1 MSGKRSIFQNVT
13 FRKLFGAQLI
23 ALAGTGLTTI
33 ALALLA
39 YEIAGERAGLVLGTA
54 LAIKMIAFIFVAPIV
69 GGLIRPQGRK
79 TLLVALDVARAACVL
94 LLPFVT
100 TDWQIY
106 ILIFVLNAC
115 SAGFTPTFQSI
126 IPQIFEDEEDYTKA
140 LSMARLAYDLENL
153 LSPTIAAAL
162 LLVVGFDVFFVANA
176 AAFVVSAGLV
186 LSATMPMVV
195 DMQDKAMS
203 AREKIAQG
211 FKIYR
216 KTPRLMG
223 MLAMFLVV
231 AAAGAMVIVNTVV
244 LVRVQFGGGES
255 EVAIAMSAFGLGSLI
270 AALMVPRLVN
280 RLGDQAV
287 MRRGGWLLALM
298 LVLASYVSQFEL
310 LLLAWFA
317 LGIGYSLVQ
326 TPAGRVLRRSAN
338 DEDLPKL
345 FAAQFTLSHAC
356 WLLAYPA
363 AGWLANVYGFNAA
376 FIIFAIASILAML
389 LSQQLWQTDDP
400 AEIEHQHDALY
411 HDHLHYHGPHHQH
424 EHEGWE
430 GPEPHRHPHK
440 HEAVRHSHK
449 YVIDGHHTEWP
460 AKTN

>member
-1 MSGKRSIFQNVT
+1 MGTRRSIFQNTT
-13 FRKLFGAQLI
+13 FRKLFSAQLI

-39 YEIAGERAGLVLGTA
+39 FEIAGDRAGLVLGTA
-54 LAIKMIAFIFVAPIV
+54 LAIKMIAFIFVAPVV
-69 GGLIRPQGRK
+69 GGLIKPQGRK
-79 TLLVALDVARAACVL
+79 QLLVALDVARAACVL

-100 TDWQIY
+100 TEWQIY
-106 ILIFVLNAC
+106 ALIFVLNAC
-115 SAGFTPTFQSI
+115 SAGFTPTFQSV
-126 IPQIFEDEEDYTKA
+126 IPQIFSDEEDYTKA

-162 LLVVGFDVFFVANA
+162 LLVVSFDVFFVANS
-176 AAFVVSAGLV
+176 AAFIVSAGLV
-186 LSATMPMVV
+186 LSTTLPVVV
-195 DMQDKAMS
+195 DMQDKALS
-203 AREKIAQG
+203 ATKKIAQG
-211 FKIYR
+211 FQIYR

-244 LVRVQFGGGES
+244 LVRGQFGGGES
-255 EVAIAMSAFGLGSLI
+255 MVAFAMSAFGLGSLV
-270 AALMVPRLVN
+270 AALMVPKLVG

-287 MRRGGWLLALM
+287 MRRGGWLLGVVM
-298 LVLASYVSQFEL
+298 LLAGYVGRFDL
-310 LLLAWFA
+310 LLVVWFL

-326 TPAGRVLRRSAN
+326 TPAGRVLRRSAS

-356 WLLAYPA
+356 WLLSYPA
-363 AGWLANVYGFNAA
+363 AGWMASALGFQTA
-376 FIIFAIASILAML
+376 FLVFALVSLVAMFV
-389 LSQQLWQTDDP
+389 SQQLWQDDDP
-400 AEIEHQHDALY
+400 AEIEHQHDELY
-411 HDHLHYHGPHHQH
+411 HDHLHYHGSHHQH
-424 EHEGWE
+424 GHEGWE

-460 AKTN
+460 TKTN